1 VAWNP
6 PEGVDLDEV
15 IEVAEE
21 MGYLPDKSGQ
31 EYIDH
36 LRENTDVDVMGTP
49 ERVRSFFNPQ
59 AEHWTEPMY
68 PALDMP
74 GGPLRKPIDPAD
86 EWTRHIAVLVS
97 NLSHVLPEFEDPY
110 KGSGALDF
118 RDLVRLE
125 VYNQILGFKNA
136 PQLRRHLIRSNAR
149 QDFPVHEVL
158 GLESIPHQNTIR
170 NAQQERFGP
179 GASEFI
185 ARWARRIEMIGV
197 MRGYEFPK
205 VDDKRLSNNGG
216 ILKIPVELK
225 RGYAQGALDLLRD
238 DMPITKDEELA
249 TWTDYGL
256 HFDFSL
262 HLCDTG
268 NAPEAELENFADDRG
283 LQKGAGIFE
292 TAETFRNDI
301 YRVSID
307 EWEATF
313 DRWTERILDA
323 VFPKT
328 LRSRELPVAVDS
340 TNIPTWA
347 AETSDLPGVVGTEK
361 LKNTHYAYQILSG
374 QAVSDGMPI
383 QLGHDLQL
391 ENRPMHEQ
399 LSDLLD
405 TIEAHGCNV
414 GILFADADFAS
425 GRVANM
431 LKSRGVDFVISYPKH
446 YVKTHTEEWED
457 NEQTFGVEPGYLINK
472 NKTTPERAEVT
483 LFGEYSSKVGHAG
496 DDAQQQLS
504 EFFDAEAEW
513 VTDRQNQKT
522 LEAYVDRRDGGDIF
536 EAKNRMRWF
545 TFITNLDVSEEEARA
560 LREYYHYRWAIES
573 AYGSYKT
580 HFLPGTRST
589 NLGLRTYLY
598 LFGISAFNAWV
609 ASNVKARRQ
618 HLEDNE
624 RNRPPIRASRFTTL
638 GQQRYRTDEF
648 LAESINFEMD

>member
-1 VAWNP
+1 MWDP
-6 PEGVDLDEV
+6 PKHVDLDEV

-31 EYIDH
+31 EYIDY
-36 LRENTDVDVMGTP
+36 LREDTDVTVIGTP
-49 ERVRSFFNPQ
+49 ERVRAFFNPQ

-68 PALDMP
+68 PAMDMP
-74 GGPLRKPIDPAD
+74 GGPLRKPLDPAD

-97 NLSHVLPEFEDPY
+97 NLAHILPLFEDPY
-110 KGSGALDF
+110 DGSGAVDF

-136 PQLRRHLIRSNAR
+136 PQLRRHLIRSNSR
-149 QDFPVHEVL
+149 HDFPVHEVL

-170 NAQQERFGP
+170 KAQQKRFGP

-197 MRGYEFPK
+197 MRGYEFPE

-216 ILKIPVELK
+216 ILEIPVELK
-225 RGYAQGALDLLRD
+225 RGYAQGAFDLLRD
-238 DMPITKDEELA
+238 DMPITKAKEIA

-307 EWEATF
+307 EWEDTF
-313 DRWTERILDA
+313 DRWTESVLDA
-323 VFPKT
+323 VFPES
-328 LRSRELPVAVDS
+328 LRSRALPISVDS
-340 TNIPTWA
+340 TNIPTWTK
-347 AETSDLPGVVGTEK
+347 ETSDLPGVVGTEK
-361 LKNTHYAYQILSG
+361 LKNTHYAYQILSA

-383 QLGHDLQL
+383 QLGHELQI
-391 ENRPMHEQ
+391 ESRPMHEQ
-399 LSDLLD
+399 LNDLLD
-405 TIEAHGCNV
+405 IIEAHGCNV
-414 GILFADADFAS
+414 GILFADSDFAS
-425 GRVANM
+425 GRVVNE
-431 LKSRGVDFVISYPKH
+431 LKGRDVDFVISYPRH
-446 YVKTHTEEWED
+446 FVSNYTDQWED
-457 NEQTFGVEPGYLINK
+457 DDQTFGVEPHYTINM
-472 NKTTPERAEVT
+472 NKSTPERADVT
-483 LFGEYSSKVGHAG
+483 LFGEYQSKVGHAA

-504 EFFDAEAEW
+504 EFFDPEAEW

-522 LEAYVDRRDGGDIF
+522 LAAYAEHEDAGDIF

-545 TFITNLDVSEEEARA
+545 TFITNLDVNEQEARA
-560 LREYYHYRWAIES
+560 LREYYHFRWAIES
-573 AYGSYKT
+573 AYSTYKT

-609 ASNVKARRQ
+609 AANTKARRQ

-624 RNRPPIRASRFTTL
+624 RNRPPIRASRFSTL

-648 LAESINFEMD
+648 LTDYISFRE